1 MGENRL
7 IAQQCFHQLLVQKI
21 QLDVFKQ
28 KEKIFKRKSLY
39 TSLPDFQSFA
49 RDVESLSWTIEFLD
63 KREKILHVVN
73 TNQQANFEAGFSV
86 VWNSFCDLNESDL
99 EDMTTLRVYAQLPIC
114 LDMKTGKLVF
124 KQKSNSGLSL
134 KWRRAL
140 ITQID
145 SFCLKNFKN
154 LVADQKSKVDV
165 KQILED
171 KLIKLFQVDQQF
183 LFGFWNSKSKASP
196 SSVNSFNF

>member
-1 MGENRL
+1 MGENCL
-7 IAQQCFHQLLVQKI
+7 KAQQCFHQLLVQKI
-21 QLDVFKQ
+21 QLDVYKQ

-39 TSLPDFQSFA
+39 TSLPDFQSFT

-63 KREKILHVVN
+63 KREKILHIVN
-73 TNQQANFEAGFSV
+73 SNEQANFEAGFSV
-86 VWNSFCDLNESDL
+86 VWHSFCDLNEHEL
-99 EDMTTLRVYAQLPIC
+99 EDMTSLRVYAQLPIC

-124 KQKSNSGLSL
+124 KQKSHTGLSL

-145 SFCLKNFKN
+145 NFSLKNVKN
-154 LVADQKSKVDV
+154 LAGDQKSKVDI

-171 KLIKLFQVDQQF
+171 KLIKLFQVDQRF
-183 LFGFWNSKSKASP
+183 LFGFWNSKSKAAP
-196 SSVNSFNF
+196 LNVNIF